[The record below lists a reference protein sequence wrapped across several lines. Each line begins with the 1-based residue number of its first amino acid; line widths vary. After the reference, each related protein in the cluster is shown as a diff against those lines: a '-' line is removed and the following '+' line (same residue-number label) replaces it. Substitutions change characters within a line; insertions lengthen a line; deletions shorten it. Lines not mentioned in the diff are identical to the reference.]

1 MVPRNN
7 QGVLIKMRK
16 YNRMWHE
23 IPKSDRPQPGELYIC
38 LDPQKRLGLETWSVS
53 IMAGKGENTW
63 EDNIQLGLFWREGLA
78 YSFAKIAGVLDEVAD
93 LQKERGWK
101 NG

>member
-1 MVPRNN
+1 MVSLSMVNAAT
-7 QGVLIKMRK
+7 
-16 YNRMWHE
+16 Y
-23 IPKSDRPQPGELYIC
+23 
-38 LDPQKRLGLETWSVS
+38 
-53 IMAGKGENTW
+53 MAALSKGENTW

-78 YSFAKIAGVLDEVAD
+78 YSFAKIAGVLDEVED